1 MAFKQAN
8 KPYNNGERNW
18 VKISQAH
25 VDAKREIMEASLK
38 ERCFGWSYSPATM
51 QVQSIVDWLFNPSL
65 VGTATHGYRTY
76 LNAHGEY
83 VIDVTRTR
91 NTKQKLTEP
100 ELTPTVLTELLSSA
114 KLGTYI
120 QLRVKLCNSD
130 VRSKS
135 RKPIPD
141 TTFLIINLNK
151 LETGELRSSSH
162 FDSSTFR
169 RILVFHFLF
178 LQFLRACYQY
188 HFAYRHN
195 LLHFRYRITRF
206 PNRLIHRLMTPNP
219 IHNHFLSFR
228 YCQFRFE
235 YHGYPMMN

>member
-38 ERCFGWSYSPATM
+38 EQCFGWSYSPATM

-65 VGTATHGYRTY
+65 VGTATHGYRAY
-76 LNAHGEY
+76 LNTHGEY

-91 NTKQKLTEP
+91 NAKQKLTEP
-100 ELTPTVLTELLSSA
+100 ELTPTVLTELLSGA

-169 RILVFHFLF
+169 RIVFSDLEGLAIRLVKDRKSKLSTIIPFNADTREFITEV
-178 LQFLRACYQY
+178 LRVW
-188 HFAYRHN
+188 N
-195 LLHFRYRITRF
+195 RI
-206 PNRLIHRLMTPNP
+206 
-219 IHNHFLSFR
+219 
-228 YCQFRFE
+228 
-235 YHGYPMMN
+235 

>member
-38 ERCFGWSYSPATM
+38 EQSFGWTYSPATM
-51 QVQSIVDWLFNPSL
+51 QVQSIVDWLFQAEAGGI
-65 VGTATHGYRTY
+65 VKHGYHTY
-76 LNAHGEY
+76 HNTHGEY
-83 VIDVTRTR
+83 VVEVTRTR
-91 NTKQKLTEP
+91 NNKQKLTEP
-100 ELTPTVLTELLSSA
+100 ELTPAILTELLSTV
-114 KLGTYI
+114 KLGTRN

-141 TTFLIINLNK
+141 TTFLIVNLNK
-151 LETGELRSSSH
+151 LENGELRSSSH

-169 RILVFHFLF
+169 RIVFSDLEGLAIRLVKDKQSKLSSIIPFNADTREFITEVLKTW
-178 LQFLRACYQY
+178 
-188 HFAYRHN
+188 N
-195 LLHFRYRITRF
+195 RI
-206 PNRLIHRLMTPNP
+206 
-219 IHNHFLSFR
+219 
-228 YCQFRFE
+228 
-235 YHGYPMMN
+235 